1 MFDFPVSVFYY
12 LLVVGCASTQTSTS
26 TTQSSGNYSED
37 LSVLRPKTQAVAQS
51 TTTTANPV
59 DERKATPYVEPKFAI
74 NKQVDAV
81 LDSIDRINQGRK
93 FIEGFTIQ
101 VYSGLKREDA
111 LNAKRQ
117 LSTSFP
123 AIESEVQYSQ
133 PNFRVKAGR
142 YYDRLNAQK
151 DFLSVKRVFPSAILI
166 PDRIALD

>member
-1 MFDFPVSVFYY
+1 M
-12 LLVVGCASTQTSTS
+12 
-26 TTQSSGNYSED
+26 E
-37 LSVLRPKTQAVAQS
+37 
-51 TTTTANPV
+51 
-59 DERKATPYVEPKFAI
+59 ERKATPYVEPRVAV

-81 LDSIDRINQGRK
+81 LDSIDHINQTRK
-93 FIEGFTIQ
+93 FVDGFTIQ

-123 AIESEVQYSQ
+123 TIDSEVQYAQ

-142 YYDRLNAQK
+142 YYDRMNAQK
-151 DFLSVKRVFPSAILI
+151 DFSNVKRVFPSAILI